1 MKPLFERVLV
11 KPRDKET
18 TTKQGIMLPEKAVKK
33 PNVGTVIA
41 AGPGSTHNP
50 MPVVP
55 GDLVLF
61 NRYAGAEMFI
71 KGEKHFMIM
80 ANELICILDDIDE
93 VSLEEFE

>member
-11 KPRDKET
+11 KPRSKET

-33 PNVGTVIA
+33 PNIGTVVA

-61 NRYAGAEMFI
+61 NRFAGAELYLN
-71 KGEKHFMIM
+71 GEKHYMIM
-80 ANELICILDDIDE
+80 ANELISILDSPDE

>member
-11 KPRDKET
+11 KPREKET

-33 PNVGTVIA
+33 PNIGTVIA
-41 AGPGSTHNP
+41 AGPGSTHSP
-50 MPVVP
+50 MPVAP

-61 NRYAGAEMFI
+61 NRYAGAEMFVN
-71 KGEKHFMIM
+71 GEKHFMIM
-80 ANELICILDDIDE
+80 ANELICILDDINE